1 MGDHISTAMKV
12 MAIVMS
18 MIALAATAGP
28 CSTTYKFME
37 KGIAIEAHDEIEKSI
52 TEVEK
57 GFAILESKQEAIH
70 DDLKIILDHIL
81 RSKQNGN

>member
-1 MGDHISTAMKV
+1 MGDHVSTVVKV
-12 MAIVMS
+12 MALLMS
-18 MIALAATAGP
+18 TMALAATAGP

-37 KGIAIEAHDEIEKSI
+37 KGIAIEAHAEIEKNI
-52 TEVEK
+52 TEIEK